1 MSSRDHPDWWKN
13 VGGQNS
19 QDSLLERRS
28 LVWNDDAVVDRTLY
42 PILASDEAYR
52 GKFFT
57 RGCRGKIEA
66 LQMFCRR
73 TGILPTIILR
83 FSAHPCI
90 GPFHTVT
97 IIPGAPWAW
106 VGAAFEEMWNY
117 DSLFIWVHSV
127 TNAEWGYDAAEPYDG
142 HESAD
147 AGATWADTAT
157 RPFIRVVYTGETPG
171 DVPVSGTVNVIEIP
185 SIASQAAADL
195 IPAVASAAWT
205 TICTA
210 EGAGTMFEAK
220 LELYTSVAPT
230 PGAAPPAVRYQLQ
243 LLADG
248 GVAEL
253 TDNRDLTQSCVATS
267 GRSSKGEFYQCTVA
281 DPAWDRTVM
290 TVRLPLKFRRSLV
303 LRARH
308 TTGVAVTV
316 EGGIFA
322 NMIR

>member
-1 MSSRDHPDWWKN
+1 
-13 VGGQNS
+13 
-19 QDSLLERRS
+19 
-28 LVWNDDAVVDRTLY
+28 
-42 PILASDEAYR
+42 
-52 GKFFT
+52 
-57 RGCRGKIEA
+57 
-66 LQMFCRR
+66 
-73 TGILPTIILR
+73 
-83 FSAHPCI
+83 
-90 GPFHTVT
+90 
-97 IIPGAPWAW
+97 
-106 VGAAFEEMWNY
+106 
-117 DSLFIWVHSV
+117 
-127 TNAEWGYDAAEPYDG
+127 
-142 HESAD
+142 
-147 AGATWADTAT
+147 
-157 RPFIRVVYTGETPG
+157 
-171 DVPVSGTVNVIEIP
+171 
-185 SIASQAAADL
+185 
-195 IPAVASAAWT
+195 
-205 TICTA
+205 
-210 EGAGTMFEAK
+210 MFEAK

-316 EGGIFA
+316 EGAIFA